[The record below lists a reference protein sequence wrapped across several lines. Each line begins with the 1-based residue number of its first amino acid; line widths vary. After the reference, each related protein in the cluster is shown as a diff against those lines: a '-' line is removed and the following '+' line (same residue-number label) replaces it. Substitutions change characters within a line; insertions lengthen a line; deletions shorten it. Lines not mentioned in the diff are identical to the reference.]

1 VTIASALPPV
11 RCQRRFRT
19 SGACKLSATVWCG
32 RPDSNRHSD
41 FSPRDFLTRYG
52 FRRLAF
58 APMRSDKVCGLD
70 YPFTVAGA
78 EAFALGAARLVST
91 PSHQSFDQC
100 AWLGIACYRF
110 PRIWA
115 VLLPRFPGGHSI
127 FLSPLRLPV
136 PPRPRLAASSTVRAP
151 AESGLVTPRLSQ
163 HHGPNGHPIRVDSS
177 DRNQDDPSHIDG

>member
-1 VTIASALPPV
+1 LALS
-11 RCQRRFRT
+11 RC
-19 SGACKLSATVWCG
+19 
-32 RPDSNRHSD
+32 
-41 FSPRDFLTRYG
+41 
-52 FRRLAF
+52 RL
-58 APMRSDKVCGLD
+58 VCGLD
-70 YPFTVAGA
+70 YTFTLALPRFRCCSSSLYT
-78 EAFALGAARLVST
+78 FAPVVDRS
-91 PSHQSFDQC
+91 

-151 AESGLVTPRLSQ
+151 AESGLVTPRLNQ

-177 DRNQDDPSHIDG
+177 DETRMTPTV